1 MLRELHI
8 HSSTN
13 YLWRHAVTGP
23 CERRRRGT
31 ELAEQIRRI
40 HTDSGGTYGSPRVH
54 AALKARTSTSAASG
68 SNG

>member
-13 YLWRHAVTGP
+13 YLWRQAVTGP
-23 CERRRRGT
+23 RERRRRDT
-31 ELAEQIRRI
+31 ELTEQIRRI

-54 AALKARTSTSAASG
+54 AALRARTSTSVASG
-68 SNG
+68 SSG